1 MEEPKRIIDQLNIF
15 FQCRKYH
22 LSLWECPQFLFL
34 VMGLIIVAA
43 SISAYLI
50 GTSYLN
56 DPLEVTLIVLVLVG
70 ALFGLSYIIVQ
81 SVERLAEANR
91 MKSEFISI
99 ATHQLRSPLANLR
112 WIIEFL
118 ISGKIRRDKTKEME
132 YFKILKENIYR
143 MQESISDLLTVSRI
157 EASKLPIKK
166 RFFSLKRL
174 VSDIIGE
181 YKSFAQAY
189 NVKIILKNQKNLP
202 KLFSDP
208 LQIRMVVENLMDNA
222 VRYEREKGKVEI
234 TLSRKGK
241 NIYFSIE
248 DDGVGIPT
256 EEQRYI
262 FQKFFRAKNIREH
275 QTEGSGLGLYI
286 SQAIIKRLKG
296 KIGFTSKENI
306 GSTFW
311 FMLPINS
318 NHESRS

>member
-1 MEEPKRIIDQLNIF
+1 MDEPKRILEQLSIF
-15 FQCRKYH
+15 GQCRKYN
-22 LSLWECPQFLFL
+22 LSVWECPQFLFL
-34 VMGLIIVAA
+34 VMGIIIISS
-43 SISAYLI
+43 SITAYLI

-56 DPLEVTLIVLVLVG
+56 DPLEVTLLVLALGG
-70 ALFGLSYIIVQ
+70 ALLGLSYIIMQ

-118 ISGKIRRDKTKEME
+118 ISGKIRKDKEKEME

-157 EASKLPIKK
+157 EAAKLPIKK
-166 RFFSLKRL
+166 RFFSLRRL
-174 VSDIIGE
+174 VNDIVSE

-189 NVKIILKNQKNLP
+189 NVKIILKTQRNLP
-202 KLFSDP
+202 KIFSDP
-208 LQIRMVVENLMDNA
+208 LHIRIVVDNLLDNA
-222 VRYEREKGKVEI
+222 VRYEKEKGKVEI
-234 TLSRKGK
+234 ILSRKG
-241 NIYFSIE
+241 NNVYFSIE
-248 DDGVGIPT
+248 DDGAGIPKG
-256 EEQRYI
+256 EEKYI
-262 FQKFFRAKNIREH
+262 FQKFFRAKNIREY

-286 SQAIIKRLKG
+286 SQAIIKKLKG
-296 KIGFTSKENI
+296 KMGFTSEENI

-318 NHESRS
+318 SREGKP